1 MPACR
6 YVVDFGEVGDE
17 PTVGIESAP
26 AEGMIVV
33 PAGVLMHYYME
44 VAELDCMGDENS
56 PLAQFVYIDVVVEG
70 NKHAVSVSI
79 SPGTFINGV
88 GLFYVGTLLSEF
100 LLEEWT
106 DRLDEEDTVGPLDT
120 PRGWQAPREDIEA

>member
-17 PTVGIESAP
+17 PTVEITTAP
-26 AEGMIVV
+26 TDGMDVV
-33 PAGVLMHYYME
+33 PAGVLMHYYLE
-44 VAELDCMGDENS
+44 IVERDCMGVEDS

-70 NKHAVSVSI
+70 NKYAVSVSI
-79 SPGTFINGV
+79 DPGTYINGV

-106 DRLDEEDTVGPLDT
+106 DRLDEEETVGPLDVA
-120 PRGWQAPREDIEA
+120 RGWQAPREDIEA

>member
-17 PTVGIESAP
+17 PTVEITTAP
-26 AEGMIVV
+26 AGGMGVV
-33 PAGVLMHYYME
+33 PAGVLMHYYLE
-44 VAELDCMGDENS
+44 IVERDCMGVEDS

-70 NKHAVSVSI
+70 NKYAVSVSI
-79 SPGTFINGV
+79 DPGTYINGV
-88 GLFYVGTLLSEF
+88 GLFYVGVLLSEF

-106 DRLDEEDTVGPLDT
+106 DRLDEDEAVGPLDLA
-120 PRGWQAPREDIEA
+120 RGWQTPREDIEA